1 MAEVFSAVGLIL
13 QWDNLIYALIG
24 FLVGCIGGAIPGIG
38 GPLTL
43 TLMMP
48 FVLPLS
54 TEASMITLIAA
65 YSGLAYAG
73 SVPAILMN
81 TPGSP
86 GSAAAAFD
94 GYPMAKR
101 GEGVTAISISAAA
114 SGFGSI
120 LGALFLIALSP
131 VLVRFVLLFGSV
143 EYFMLAVLG
152 LSTIVMVSG
161 RSVVKGLIAAVL
173 GCLVAA
179 IGTTTI
185 RAFPRFSLGVPEL
198 YDGINLVAAFIGV
211 FAIGE
216 MLRLAGL
223 HGTSIAEA
231 LAATGSRVRGIR
243 LMLAEWRIALK
254 TGILGVL
261 LGAVPGQGAT
271 VTNFLAYAEARRSS
285 KNPEEYG
292 RGAPG
297 GIVAV
302 DSSNNA
308 VIGGSLVPTLAFGI
322 PGSGTTAILLVA
334 LLLSGIRPGP
344 NMFDEDI
351 ILTYTMIGAVMMGG
365 ILSFTVGVLL
375 AKQFSLVTLVPNT
388 FLIPVVT
395 IVSMLGA
402 YVISYRHTM
411 VWQALV
417 FGVIGYVLIRHNFPI
432 IAFILGLI
440 LGPLAELNLV
450 RTYQIS
456 GGNVPMIFVQ
466 RPVSLVLVLM
476 TVFVLVWPPLAPIV
490 KARRL
495 ARQKARPEPSAV

>member
-1 MAEVFSAVGLIL
+1 MEDVLSALVFLFQWQILIWAV
-13 QWDNLIYALIG
+13 IG
-24 FLVGCIGGAIPGIG
+24 FLVGCIGGAMPGIG

-54 TEASMITLIAA
+54 TEAGMIILIGG
-65 YSGLAYAG
+65 YTGLAYAG

-101 GEGVTAISISAAA
+101 GEGVTAISISATA
-114 SGFGSI
+114 SGFGSVV
-120 LGALFLIALSP
+120 GGLFLIALSP

-152 LSTIVMVSG
+152 LSTIVMASG
-161 RSVVKGLIAAVL
+161 KSVIKGLIAAVL
-173 GCLVAA
+173 GCLVAS
-179 IGTTTI
+179 IGTSTI
-185 RAFPRFSLGVPEL
+185 RALPRFTQGVPEL
-198 YDGINLVAAFIGV
+198 YDGVDLVAAFIGV
-211 FAIGE
+211 FAVGE
-216 MLRLAGL
+216 MMRLAGL
-223 HGTSIAEA
+223 RGSSIAEA
-231 LAATGSRVRGIR
+231 LSATGSRMKGMR
-243 LMLAEWRIALK
+243 LAAKEWRIALK
-254 TGILGVL
+254 TAIMGILIGTI
-261 LGAVPGQGAT
+261 PGQGAT

-292 RGAPG
+292 KGAPG

-308 VIGGSLVPTLAFGI
+308 TISGSLVPTIAFGI

-351 ILTYTMIGAVMMGG
+351 VLTYTMIGAVIIGG
-365 ILSFTVGVLL
+365 LMSFTVGVLL
-375 AKQFSLVTLVPNT
+375 AKQFSIVTLVPNHI
-388 FLIPVVT
+388 LIPAVMS
-395 IVSMLGA
+395 VSLIGA
-402 YVISYRHTM
+402 YVIGFNHIL
-411 VWQALV
+411 VWQALA
-417 FGVIGYVLIRHNFPI
+417 FGLLGYFLIRFNFPI

-440 LGPLAELNLV
+440 LGPLAELNLARAV
-450 RTYQIS
+450 QVS
-456 GGNVPMIFVQ
+456 GGNVPMVFVQ
-466 RPVSLVLVLM
+466 RPVSLVLVIL
-476 TVFVLVWPPLAPIV
+476 TVFVLVWPPLAPRV
-490 KARRL
+490 KPFVG
-495 ARQKARPEPSAV
+495 RQIKAVVRS